1 MDVVEPWDW
10 GQVSTG
16 LSDKGQGLYLYGGGT
31 DDCRAGGGCAA
42 CFPTSR
48 KDNRKETA
56 PAKAKPIP
64 DTGCF
69 LSEKAWD

>member
-1 MDVVEPWDW
+1 MDVVEPWDR
-10 GQVSTG
+10 GQVSSG

-31 DDCRAGGGCAA
+31 DDCRAGGDNAA

-56 PAKAKPIP
+56 FAQTQPLP
-64 DTGCF
+64 DAGCF
-69 LSEKAWD
+69 LPKEAWD